1 MKMEVKAEQEVQWVI
16 GGLQASICEDTNIV
30 MIKAS
35 PGASN
40 HLPLVWFIFISC
52 LSFLDV
58 H

>member
-1 MKMEVKAEQEVQWVI
+1 MEVQAEQEVQWVI
-16 GGLQASICEDTNIV
+16 GGPQASSCEDTNIV